1 MIKYRYNVLAEM
13 VSAEKTLE
21 TKKNAV
27 KQDMTEI
34 ANAEQAARFFFVE
47 NYIIEKQGLCVLF
60 FHCMFSTATATYER
74 VNSCFKE
81 EMARFEATKGKEIA
95 KSIARLGKMLVTYHL
110 KSADAFRAL
119 ALME

>member
-1 MIKYRYNVLAEM
+1 MP
-13 VSAEKTLE
+13 S
-21 TKKNAV
+21 
-27 KQDMTEI
+27 KQ
-34 ANAEQAARFFFVE
+34 QGFFFVE

-60 FHCMFSTATATYER
+60 FHSTATATYER